1 MCRVALYPVC
11 PRPFL
16 PFWPSAHHPAT
27 PPTPLPRPRCGKTL
41 LAKAI
46 ANECGS
52 NFISVK
58 GPELLN
64 AYFGESE
71 ANVRMVFDRARSAA
85 PCVLFFDELDSIAVA
100 RGSGNSSNGA
110 MDRVINQLLTEI
122 DGVGSKKN
130 VFVVGATN
138 RPDIIDAA
146 LMRPGRLDQLMYIPM
161 PDYGSR
167 LAILKATFRKAT
179 LSKDISLEYL
189 AECLEGYTGA
199 DLSEICQHAA
209 KIAIKQNI
217 EEEIKKKKGLF
228 AGEPIEIIDTHH
240 LEQSVRTSR
249 KSVSEE
255 DLAEYASFAYKMK
268 RMAEE
273 ETVGSGFSM
282 AKFSFANNK
291 K

>member
-1 MCRVALYPVC
+1 
-11 PRPFL
+11 
-16 PFWPSAHHPAT
+16 
-27 PPTPLPRPRCGKTL
+27 
-41 LAKAI
+41 
-46 ANECGS
+46 
-52 NFISVK
+52 
-58 GPELLN
+58 
-64 AYFGESE
+64 
-71 ANVRMVFDRARSAA
+71 
-85 PCVLFFDELDSIAVA
+85 
-100 RGSGNSSNGA
+100 

-167 LAILKATFRKAT
+167 LAILKATFRKAK
-179 LSKDISLEYL
+179 LAPEINLEYL

-217 EEEIKKKKGLF
+217 EEEIKKLKGLF
-228 AGEPIEIIDTHH
+228 KGEPVEIIDTHH
-240 LEQSVRTSR
+240 LEYSVRTSR

-273 ETVGSGFSM
+273 VTGATGTSM
-282 AKFSFANNK
+282 SQFSFTNNPKGNPKGK